1 METSVR
7 VESWPIRDGF
17 RIARGART
25 AAEVVVV
32 ELVDSGCRG
41 LGECVPYS
49 RYGESIDSVLA
60 EIESAVCVTGSEELR
75 ARIASMPP
83 GAARNA
89 IDCALWDLEAAR
101 AGAPV
106 WKLAGLDAEPEPV
119 RTMRTV
125 SVADPE
131 TMQSAA
137 EALRGAHSVK
147 VKVDGRN
154 DLKRIAAVREKLP
167 DVELIVDAN
176 ESWSIDQLAAWLP
189 SLPELGVTVLEQP
202 LPADEDDALAE
213 VEHPIPV
220 CADESF
226 HDRRSFTQIQGRY
239 DMVNVKLD
247 KAGGLTEALACL
259 GTARRSGFSVMV
271 GCMVATSLGIAPAL
285 LLAGDADYVDLDGP
299 LLLERDR
306 EGALHERDT
315 GLLRW
320 SPSVWG
326 GG

>member
-1 METSVR
+1 M
-7 VESWPIRDGF
+7 
-17 RIARGART
+17 
-25 AAEVVVV
+25 VVV
-32 ELVDSGCRG
+32 ELADGPYRG
-41 LGECVPYS
+41 RGECVPYA
-49 RYGESIDSVLA
+49 RYDESIDSVVA
-60 EIESAVCVTGSEELR
+60 EIEAALGATGPEELR

-106 WKLAGLDAEPEPV
+106 WRLAGFDAEPEPV

-131 TMQSAA
+131 AMQSAA
-137 EALRGAHSVK
+137 AALRGAHSIK
-147 VKVDGRN
+147 VKVDGRD
-154 DLKRIAAVREKLP
+154 DLKRIAAVHERLP
-167 DVELIVDAN
+167 DAALIVDAN
-176 ESWSIDQLAAWLP
+176 ESWSVDQLAGWLP

-226 HDRRSFTQIQGRY
+226 HDRRSFEKIEGRY

-259 GTARRSGFSVMV
+259 DTARRSGFSVMV

-285 LLAGDADYVDLDGP
+285 LLAADADFVDLDGP

-306 EGALHERDT
+306 QGSLHERDS
-315 GLLRW
+315 GLLRP